1 MATTGRGREDVRS
14 AGVAARHLPPRG
26 SRELKLSDRGAR
38 CLGRCHGYHFPRA
51 GNCCMHAR
59 PPSGSR
65 APNLP
70 GRGARRS
77 TSVFQ
82 PSRQHKYNSIF
93 TVHTRVLSHCNRNTC
108 SNYSC
113 DGLCENKF
121 EITWTPPPPS
131 SWPDSASGDW
141 CSLFFLLPAGMI
153 RLFSLKQ
160 QSKEGATQQTTQ
172 RSTAAFLRVQKG
184 RC

>member
-1 MATTGRGREDVRS
+1 MATTGRGREAVRS

-26 SRELKLSDRGAR
+26 SRELKLSGRGAR

-51 GNCCMHAR
+51 GNCCMHAVR
-59 PPSGSR
+59 QVDHVRQICPS
-65 APNLP
+65 
-70 GRGARRS
+70 RRS
-77 TSVFQ
+77 TSVFLL
-82 PSRQHKYNSIF
+82 SRQHKYNSIF

-113 DGLCENKF
+113 DWLCENKF